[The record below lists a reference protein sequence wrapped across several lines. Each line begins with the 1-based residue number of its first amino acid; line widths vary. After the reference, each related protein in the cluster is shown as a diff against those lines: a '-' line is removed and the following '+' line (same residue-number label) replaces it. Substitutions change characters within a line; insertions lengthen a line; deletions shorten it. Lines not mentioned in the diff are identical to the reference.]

1 MRAPAAVVAAL
12 AALALAA
19 PADAGNQPRILE
31 FEYSE
36 DYEMIGRHHNMYATL
51 KGDAERVV
59 ARWDGVRSE
68 GKFDDVAGPQSY
80 WNFRDRD
87 FVRGLLDDLHA
98 DGERGGEGEG
108 RRGDPHGAQGVLAD
122 AGAGRGFRRLR
133 HRPLPEGVGAAQ
145 PSFGVCQGVSRRSD
159 SRSLSSSAAT
169 RVCSSVSRSRRVTV
183 PSSVVWPSTV
193 TPQGVPISS
202 WRR

>member
-1 MRAPAAVVAAL
+1 MRAPVAVVAAL

-19 PADAGNQPRILE
+19 HADAGNQPRILE

-36 DYEMIGRHHNMYATL
+36 DDEMIGRHHNMYATL

-59 ARWDGVRSE
+59 ARWNGERSE

-98 DGERGGEGEG
+98 DG
-108 RRGDPHGAQGVLAD
+108 AAVVKVKA
-122 AGAGRGFRRLR
+122 
-133 HRPLPEGVGAAQ
+133 VGATRTVRKECSLTLEPDAE
-145 PSFGVCQGVSRRSD
+145 FGD
-159 SRSLSSSAAT
+159 YAT
-169 RVCSSVSRSRRVTV
+169 GPCRKL
-183 PSSVVWPSTV
+183 
-193 TPQGVPISS
+193 
-202 WRR
+202 